1 MGTVLPDFGAGSL
14 RAAAVSLGNT
24 AIFSLF
30 CKAGTALAQHTDMRI
45 RSKAMQRWT
54 MVLVSGL
61 MTGSVMAELPQA
73 ALSVDAQGFVAFNQI
88 DSDSNGYVSRVEA
101 RSVGSVEAEF
111 DAADLNRDG
120 LLNRKEYTSAR
131 LAREARQL

>member
-1 MGTVLPDFGAGSL
+1 
-14 RAAAVSLGNT
+14 
-24 AIFSLF
+24 
-30 CKAGTALAQHTDMRI
+30 
-45 RSKAMQRWT
+45 MQRWT